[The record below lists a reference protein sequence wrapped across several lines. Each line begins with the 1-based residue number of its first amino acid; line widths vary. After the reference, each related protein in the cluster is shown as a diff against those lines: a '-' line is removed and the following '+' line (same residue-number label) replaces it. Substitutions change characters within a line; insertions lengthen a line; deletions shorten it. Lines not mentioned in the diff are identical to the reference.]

1 MLPPS
6 DGITAGGVSYQ
17 SGPHYSSLTGMTSSL
32 PPQPSPSFSAPHHHF
47 QLHLDQPS
55 WPQQQQ
61 QQPLVAAAM
70 AVLSP
75 DAEYHGVGSRVEMQQ
90 GVQTTSQ
97 DVLDAFRDADPG
109 LLSWI
114 SGHRGGCRSIAWP

>member
-6 DGITAGGVSYQ
+6 DGGTAGGASYL
-17 SGPHYSSLTGMTSSL
+17 SGAHYSSLTGITSSL
-32 PPQPSPSFSAPHHHF
+32 PPQPSPSLSAPHHHF
-47 QLHLDQPS
+47 QLHLDQPP
-55 WPQQQQ
+55 WQQQ
-61 QQPLVAAAM
+61 QQPLVAAAL

-75 DAEYHGVGSRVEMQQ
+75 DAEHHGVGSRVEVQH

-114 SGHRGGCRSIAWP
+114 SGHGGCRRIARAMNQ

>member
-32 PPQPSPSFSAPHHHF
+32 PPQPSPSLSAPHHHF
-47 QLHLDQPS
+47 QLHLDQPP
-55 WPQQQQ
+55 WQQQ
-61 QQPLVAAAM
+61 QQPLVAAAL

-75 DAEYHGVGSRVEMQQ
+75 DAEHHGVGSRVEVQH

-97 DVLDAFRDADPG
+97 DVLDAFMDADPG

-114 SGHRGGCRSIAWP
+114 SGHRGCRSIAWP